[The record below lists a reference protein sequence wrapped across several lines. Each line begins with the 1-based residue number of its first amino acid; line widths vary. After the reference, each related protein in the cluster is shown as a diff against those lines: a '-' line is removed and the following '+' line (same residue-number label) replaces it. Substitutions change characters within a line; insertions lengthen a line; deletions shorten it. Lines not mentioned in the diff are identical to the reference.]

1 MQIHDVRLREI
12 MDEVLKM
19 GEHAHQ
25 LMVDLSTEAGFYRK
39 RVCDIAAGDVVSM
52 YRGDHG
58 DEWALVFDVTSTCTP
73 EGIGVYE
80 IRFVDD
86 NRVLTLDPA
95 DIVDVKAE
103 PIQGAF

>member
-12 MDEVLKM
+12 MDKVLKM

-39 RVCDIAAGDVVSM
+39 RVVDLTMGDVIGVGVS
-52 YRGDHG
+52 
-58 DEWALVFDVTSTCTP
+58 EWLLVAEVTSTCTP